1 MCCRRAKLL
10 ARLDRLGLHWEAPD
24 LPRRHWSLRAAFDCS
39 YDLLTADEQAL
50 LRGLAVFAGGW
61 TLEAAENVAAQGDG
75 VADVL
80 DGLAALADKSLIRA
94 LPYAAEDEPRFD
106 MLETIRDYALEQLRT
121 TGEVKLIRRRH
132 AAYFLELA
140 ERIEPRS
147 SALSSGSL
155 DVLEREH
162 DNLRSALHWAADTG
176 EVSVELR
183 LATALAYFWRMRG
196 HLTEGRRRVGG
207 SPRAVSRRR
216 PLASQGARP
225 VRDARRGKG
234 TMNGSRPNSTRL
246 WCSRTR
252 RTTRSPSPRSSRVWR
267 WQRGSSRHS
276 IVP

>member
-1 MCCRRAKLL
+1 MSRRSFG
-10 ARLDRLGLHWEAPD
+10 DSPSS
-24 LPRRHWSLRAAFDCS
+24 P
-39 YDLLTADEQAL
+39 
-50 LRGLAVFAGGW
+50 GGW

-140 ERIEPRS
+140 ERIEP
-147 SALSSGSL
+147 ALLGAQQRQL

-183 LATALAYFWRMRG
+183 LATALAY
-196 HLTEGRRRVGG
+196 
-207 SPRAVSRRR
+207 
-216 PLASQGARP
+216 LAYARP
-225 VRDARRGKG
+225 PHRGPPPGWRQPSSGVPPPPAREPGRSTVRDASDVARG
-234 TMNGSRPNSTRL
+234 L
-246 WCSRTR
+246 
-252 RTTRSPSPRSSRVWR
+252 
-267 WQRGSSRHS
+267 
-276 IVP
+276 